1 MKMKQWICP
10 GVTRKKYL
18 ELCMNS
24 LITGNWVVESMGGLP
39 FIEHADELTKGYRL
53 PRQFQ
58 NKEEAVAFARKY
70 LREDFADNEIS
81 VHDKGD
87 MVWIK
92 GFRPDPNCEYN
103 CDELE
108 YRVYPISDETKDRI
122 ARCFQGALGLI
133 D

>member
-18 ELCMNS
+18 ELCMDS
-24 LITGNWVVESMGGLP
+24 LVLGKWVVECMGGLP
-39 FIEHADELTKGYRL
+39 YMEHADELAKGYRL

-58 NKEEAVAFARKY
+58 NKEDAIAFARES
-70 LREDFADNEIS
+70 LREDYADNEIT

-87 MVWIK
+87 LVWIR
-92 GFRPDPNCEYN
+92 GFRPDPDCEYA
-103 CDELE
+103 CEELE
-108 YRVYPISDETKDRI
+108 YRVYPISEQSKGRI
-122 ARCFQGALGLI
+122 AKHFQWALGLT